1 MGDAARVRTARRPLA
16 GPLCLAVLVV
26 AAATACGGGGGGKG
40 GGTHAPSG
48 AASTA
53 GAAASGTPRAA
64 RLLDQRQLEQAAV
77 GKPDLPG
84 WSTGTQFGHGPDGV
98 SIKVAITDVA
108 RLPKVSPA
116 VCTALAGIAM
126 GPVSPG
132 HQHHALFEQSVTRD
146 VKDGEDDSV
155 VGDTLLA
162 YQPADAAGVM
172 TDLRASL
179 KTCDS
184 FPGGQGERYT
194 RPVPAAAPSVGDDA
208 VEYTITQ
215 VVSGGNDGGND
226 GGDDGGDD
234 DAVDVPFRFLV
245 VRVGAT
251 IVVLSALG
259 FPGGR
264 PEIPDAV
271 VNAQVAK
278 LAKAG

>member
-1 MGDAARVRTARRPLA
+1 
-16 GPLCLAVLVV
+16 V
-26 AAATACGGGGGGKG
+26 AAAVCAAAMVAAAAGCGGGGDGKG
-40 GGTHAPSG
+40 GGAHAPSG

-53 GAAASGTPRAA
+53 RAAASGTPRAA
-64 RLLDQRQLEQAAV
+64 RMLDQRQLEQAAV
-77 GKPDLPG
+77 GKSDLPG

-108 RLPKVSPA
+108 QLPKVSPA

-146 VKDGEDDSV
+146 VKDSGDDSV

-184 FPGGQGERYT
+184 FPGGEGERYT
-194 RPVPAAAPSVGDDA
+194 HPVPAAAPSVGDDA

-215 VVSGGNDGGND
+215 VVSG
-226 GGDDGGDD
+226 DD
-234 DAVDVPFRFLV
+234 DPPVDVPFRYLI

-259 FPGGR
+259 PPGDH
-264 PEIPDAV
+264 PEIPDVV
-271 VNAQVAK
+271 VNAQAAK
-278 LAKAG
+278 LAEVG